1 MRTLELHPDA
11 PVAPGLTDRPG
22 FKELLIE
29 DLSDVI
35 EAKTPPTFT
44 LNNTVQILLTHCDY
58 FPHRDE
64 ILQLL
69 EDGSDKIKKGLT

>member
-11 PVAPGLTDRPG
+11 SVVPGLTDRPG

-35 EAKTPPTFT
+35 EAKTPSTFA
-44 LNNTVQILLTHCDY
+44 LNNTVQNVLTHCDY

-69 EDGSDKIKKGLT
+69 EDGSDMIKKGLT

>member
-1 MRTLELHPDA
+1 MRTLELQADA

-35 EAKTPPTFT
+35 EAKTPSTFT

-58 FPHRDE
+58 FLIATKSSNCLKTVATRSRR
-64 ILQLL
+64 
-69 EDGSDKIKKGLT
+69 G

>member
-1 MRTLELHPDA
+1 
-11 PVAPGLTDRPG
+11 
-22 FKELLIE
+22 
-29 DLSDVI
+29 
-35 EAKTPPTFT
+35 
-44 LNNTVQILLTHCDY
+44 VQILLTHFDY